1 MKFDPQKGK
10 CPRSWRKTSRT
21 EFVFRKRS
29 VCREFFSFSLIF
41 SPPAPPSVHY
51 GSALVNPP
59 HHAYLMSPKIAKM
72 RLGSDLFSFFKSRF
86 RAITVFY
93 WSFHRSI
100 WVAFSFSFSLFPFK
114 KCYLPAG
121 VLVNL
126 FFRIICIHMKNLL
139 FGVTLAKNRPKAKG
153 KSYWGGPCF
162 SLVVIV
168 ICHATK
174 VWA

>member
-1 MKFDPQKGK
+1 MYSEKG
-10 CPRSWRKTSRT
+10 
-21 EFVFRKRS
+21 

-114 KCYLPAG
+114 KRRCVG
-121 VLVNL
+121 FNL

-139 FGVTLAKNRPKAKG
+139 FGVTLAKNRPKAKVLLRG
-153 KSYWGGPCF
+153 D
-162 SLVVIV
+162 LVFR
-168 ICHATK
+168 
-174 VWA
+174 